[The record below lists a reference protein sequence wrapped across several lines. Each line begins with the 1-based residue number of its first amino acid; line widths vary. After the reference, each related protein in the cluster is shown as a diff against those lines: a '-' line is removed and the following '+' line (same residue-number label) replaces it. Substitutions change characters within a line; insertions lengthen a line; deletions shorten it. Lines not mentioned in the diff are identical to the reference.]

1 MSITITCEFQN
12 PYQAQQAAQR
22 LRRRG
27 YTVSGLSSQTSA
39 STSGAP
45 VLVAYPFGAA
55 GGNSSGNNLM
65 AGLPPLAG
73 NGVMTSEKKPLI
85 SVLTD
90 DTQTADARNLLE
102 ALGGRIL

>member
-27 YTVSGLSSQTSA
+27 YTVSDSIGRSA
-39 STSGAP
+39 SAGSAL
-45 VLVAYPFGAA
+45 LVAYPFGLA
-55 GGNSSGNNLM
+55 GGNTFGNNLM
-65 AGLPPLAG
+65 AGLPPMAG
-73 NGVMTSEKKPLI
+73 NGVMTSSKKPLI

-90 DTQTADARNLLE
+90 DTQTADARKLLE
-102 ALGGRIL
+102 SLGGRSL